1 MMGYDKNMRKLGE
14 TSSAAEMFIENK
26 ERQAKRDHFVRRIQ
40 LERDLARLAYATS
53 KMAACIEALVGG
65 DRKVL
70 EMALSSYAQTSNEMI
85 RTSNLL
91 GALYHSEGKKNAN
104 KAADH

>member
-1 MMGYDKNMRKLGE
+1 MKKQAIADQSFTAE
-14 TSSAAEMFIENK
+14 TFLENK
-26 ERQAKRDHFVRRIQ
+26 EQQAKRDHFVRRIQ

-70 EMALSSYAQTSNEMI
+70 EMSVSSYASTSSELARIFNQLSEFY
-85 RTSNLL
+85 RTE
-91 GALYHSEGKKNAN
+91 ARDAGK
-104 KAADH
+104 

>member
-1 MMGYDKNMRKLGE
+1 MRKQAK
-14 TSSAAEMFIENK
+14 TDQSFITAEQFIEK
-26 ERQAKRDHFVRRIQ
+26 KDQQAKRDHFVRRLQ
-40 LERDLARLAYATS
+40 LERDLARTANAAS

-65 DRKVL
+65 DRRVL
-70 EMALSSYAQTSNEMI
+70 EMALSSYVQTSNEMI

-91 GALYHSEGKKNAN
+91 GALYHSEEKKNAN

>member
-1 MMGYDKNMRKLGE
+1 MKKQAKANQSFI
-14 TSSAAEMFIENK
+14 TAEQFIEK
-26 ERQAKRDHFVRRIQ
+26 KDKQAKRDHFVRRLQ
-40 LERDLARLAYATS
+40 LERDLARLANATS

-91 GALYHSEGKKNAN
+91 GALYHSEEKKNAN